1 MRSFFAALQFLTIV
15 PLPAQWAGGAAKDL
29 RRSVPFFPVV
39 GLLVGGAMVA
49 LHALLAPRLP
59 AAVTSVLIV
68 IAMLAVSGGLHL
80 DGLSDT
86 ADGFF
91 SSRPRER
98 ILEIMKDSHCGP
110 MGVAAVVCV
119 LALKMAAVSAIPMR
133 LGQTTLLLM
142 PLAGRCALV
151 MVMALLDYART
162 EGGTGAAFASGR
174 PRWEAAMAIVALAGV
189 GWLTCGWLGIATAC
203 GSILTTLLLAGYSWK
218 KIGGWTGDT
227 LGATCEIVE
236 IVPAII
242 AGAWV
247 HGAP

>member
-59 AAVTSVLIV
+59 AAVISVLIV
-68 IAMLAVSGGLHL
+68 IAMVVVSGGLHL

-91 SSRPRER
+91 SSRPRAR

-119 LALKMAAVSAIPMR
+119 LTLKIAAVSAIPMR
-133 LGQTTLLLM
+133 LSQATLLLM
-142 PLAGRCALV
+142 PLAGRCAV
-151 MVMALLDYART
+151 VFVMALLGYARA
-162 EGGTGAAFASGR
+162 EGGTGAAFASGH
-174 PRWEAAMAIVALAGV
+174 PRWEAAVSIVVLASA
-189 GWLTCGWLGIATAC
+189 GWLTCGWLGLATAG
-203 GSILTTLLLAGYSWK
+203 GSILVTLLLAAYSWK
-218 KIGGWTGDT
+218 KVGGWTGDT

-236 IVPAII
+236 IIPALLADAWIR
-242 AGAWV
+242 GAS
-247 HGAP
+247 